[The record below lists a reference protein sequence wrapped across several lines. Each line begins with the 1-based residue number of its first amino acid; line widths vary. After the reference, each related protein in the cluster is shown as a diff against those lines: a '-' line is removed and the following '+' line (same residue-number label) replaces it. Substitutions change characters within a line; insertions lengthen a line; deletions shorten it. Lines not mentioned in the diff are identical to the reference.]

1 MTKII
6 GLTGGIGSG
15 KTTVAKYFESLGVP
29 IYIADDEARQL
40 MQTSEIMINIRTSFG
55 DAIFD
60 GEVLNREKLSQ
71 IVFNDPESLK
81 KLNSIIHPAVK
92 KHFQD
97 WVLTKKDVEFIIY
110 EAAILFES
118 GNYKN
123 CDYVI
128 SVTAAVETRIERV
141 IARDNTTRENVLK
154 RMKAQWTDEE
164 RIAKSDFVIENSN
177 LDIAKQQATEIL
189 KIIGIKQ

>member
-15 KTTVAKYFESLGVP
+15 KTTLARYFESLGVP
-29 IYIADDEARQL
+29 IYIADDEARQI
-40 MQTSEIMINIRTSFG
+40 METSEILLRIRKSFG
-55 DAIFD
+55 DTIFD
-60 GEVLNREKLSQ
+60 GEVLNRERLSQ

-97 WVLTKKDVEFIIY
+97 WLVTKKDSEFIIY

-118 GNYKN
+118 GNYNN
-123 CDYVI
+123 CDFII
-128 SVTAAVETRIERV
+128 SVTAPIEIRIERV
-141 IARDNTTRENVLK
+141 MVRDKTTREKVFK
-154 RMKAQWTDEE
+154 RMQAQWTDEE
-164 RIAKSDFVIENSN
+164 RSAKSDFIIENSN
-177 LDIAKQQATEIL
+177 LEIAKQQADEIL
-189 KIIGIKQ
+189 KIIRIKQ